1 MHAASQQFD
10 QAPVCQSGDNIIYA
24 WAMDAPALTLPDGV
38 AFKVG
43 GDTDI
48 QWLVLQVHYKDVSS
62 FQPPSQSSVLTHTH
76 THIALHSSINLSLLL
91 VPSVNNVF
99 SLSRAFL

>member
-76 THIALHSSINLSLLL
+76 TCLLYTSPSPRDRQKSRMPSS
-91 VPSVNNVF
+91 
-99 SLSRAFL
+99 A